1 MQDPLFVSPD
11 AREKIADLI
20 GADDKG
26 RTFVRVFIQGYG

>member
-1 MQDPLFVSPD
+1 MQESLIVSSD
-11 AREKIADLI
+11 ARDKIAELI